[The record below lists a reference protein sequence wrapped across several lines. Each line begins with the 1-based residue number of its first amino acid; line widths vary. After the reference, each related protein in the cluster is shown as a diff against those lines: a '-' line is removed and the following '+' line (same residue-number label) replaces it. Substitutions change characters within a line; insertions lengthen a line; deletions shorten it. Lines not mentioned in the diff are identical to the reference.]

1 MIYTCKECG
10 FKFAEESLAKQ
21 CEDYC
26 KKHNACN
33 TELIGKVIKWK

>member
-1 MIYTCKECG
+1 MISICKECG
-10 FKFAEESLAKQ
+10 FKYKEEYLAKK

-26 KKHNACN
+26 KKYNACN

>member
-1 MIYTCKECG
+1 MSYTCKECG
-10 FKFAEESLAKQ
+10 FKYSEESLAKQ

-33 TELIGKVIKWK
+33 SEIIRNAIK